1 MGRHPTLDPETWVD
15 QHGDSLYRWKPTS
28 CFRRLFLKTIKDN
41 GRLVMVKEQQD
52 LDLLCIN
59 TIRTLSMDAVQKANS
74 GHPGTPMAL
83 APVAYVV
90 WTQFLRHNPNS
101 PKWFDRDRFVLSCGH
116 ASMLLYAML
125 FLTGYELSLEEIK
138 NFRQWGSKTPGHPE
152 YGITPGVETTTGPL
166 GQGIM
171 NGVGMAMAE
180 AHLAAVFNREG
191 HGIVDHHTY
200 VFCSDGDFMEGASHE
215 AASLAGNLG
224 LGKLICLYD
233 DNRITIEGDT
243 ALTYLDNVSNRFK
256 AYHWHVQDIG
266 DEANDLTALADA
278 LTEAREEKTR
288 PSLIIV
294 RSHIGYGSPN
304 RQDTAKAHGEPLGEE
319 EVKLTKKFYGWPE
332 DETFLVPREVLRHMR
347 QVADRGEKLEAEWNE
362 KFSAYQKGNPELAER
377 FQMALTDTLPDGWD
391 DDIPKFRVDDGLMAT
406 RVASGKVLNSF
417 AEKVPWLLGGSA
429 DLAPSTK
436 TLIGDSTYFGR
447 DRYERRNIAW
457 GVREHAMAA
466 CCSGMALHGGIRPY
480 AATFFIFTDYA
491 RPAIRL
497 AALMEL
503 PVIYV
508 MTHDSIGV
516 GEDGPTHQPIEQLA
530 SLRAMPNLHVIRPA
544 DANEVAYG
552 WRAAMNRKDAPT
564 MLVLTRQGLPV
575 FDRSKVAGAD
585 ELLKGAYILS
595 REKSAAPDIILMA
608 SGSEVQLILEA
619 QETLAAEG
627 IDARV
632 VSMPCWEFFLEQ
644 PQEYRDEVLSPGTK
658 ARLAVEAGVPL
669 GWRQW
674 VGLEGDVIGITKFGA
689 SAPAKEIFK
698 QYGLSV
704 ENVVQ
709 RAIKLVGK

>member
-1 MGRHPTLDPETWVD
+1 
-15 QHGDSLYRWKPTS
+15 
-28 CFRRLFLKTIKDN
+28 
-41 GRLVMVKEQQD
+41 MVKEQQD

-125 FLTGYELSLEEIK
+125 FLTGYELSLEQIK
-138 NFRQWGSKTPGHPE
+138 KFRQWGSKTPGHPE

-180 AHLAAVFNREG
+180 AHLAATFNREG

-224 LGKLICLYD
+224 LGKLICVYD
-233 DNRITIEGDT
+233 DNRISIEGDT
-243 ALTYLDNVSNRFK
+243 ALTYSDDVSNRFES
-256 AYHWHVQDIG
+256 YHWHVQDIG
-266 DEANDLTALADA
+266 DEANDLIALADA
-278 LTEAREEKTR
+278 LAKAREEKAR

-362 KFSAYQKGNPELAER
+362 KFSAYQRDYPELAER
-377 FQMALTDTLPDGWD
+377 FQMALSNTLPAGWD
-391 DDIPKFRVDDGLMAT
+391 DAIPKFSVDDGPLAT

-436 TLIGDSTYFGR
+436 TLIGDSSYFGR
-447 DRYERRNIAW
+447 GHYERRNIAW
-457 GVREHAMAA
+457 GVREHAMTA

-530 SLRAMPNLHVIRPA
+530 SLRAMPNLCVIRPA
-544 DANEVAYG
+544 DANEVAHG
-552 WRAAMNRKDAPT
+552 WRAAMNRKAGPT

-575 FDRSKVAGAD
+575 FDRSRLAGAD
-585 ELLKGAYILS
+585 ELRKGGYILS
-595 REKSAAPDIILMA
+595 REKGTAPDIILMA

-619 QETLAAEG
+619 QETLAAAG
-627 IDARV
+627 IDARA

-644 PQEYRDEVLSPGTK
+644 PQEYRDEVLSPGTQAK
-658 ARLAVEAGVPL
+658 LAVEAGVPL

-674 VGLEGDVIGITKFGA
+674 VGDRGDVIGITKFGA

-704 ENVVQ
+704 DNVVQ
-709 RAIKLVGK
+709 RAMKLVGKY